1 MNMHNP
7 PHPGS
12 ILREDV
18 LPELG
23 LTITDAAHQLGIA
36 RVTLSR
42 LIHERSAVSPD
53 MAIRLEDWLGG
64 PCAETWLRMQLA
76 YDLWEAR
83 QKPRPK
89 VEKVALTAYNV

>member
-18 LPELG
+18 LPELR

-53 MAIRLEDWLGG
+53 MAIRLESWLGG
-64 PCAETWLRMQLA
+64 PSAETWLRMQLA

-89 VEKVALTAYNV
+89 IEKVAA

>member
-1 MNMHNP
+1 MKMHNP

-23 LTITDAAHQLGIA
+23 LTITDAAHQLGLA

-42 LIHERSAVSPD
+42 LIHERSGISPD
-53 MAIRLEDWLGG
+53 MAIRLESWLGG
-64 PCAETWLRMQLA
+64 PNAETWLRMQLA

-89 VEKVALTAYNV
+89 IERAAA

>member
-23 LTITDAAHQLGIA
+23 LTITNAAHQLGIA

-42 LIHERSAVSPD
+42 LIHERSGISPD
-53 MAIRLEDWLGG
+53 MAIRLECWLGG
-64 PCAETWLRMQLA
+64 PSAETWLRMQLA
-76 YDLWEAR
+76 YDLWQAR
-83 QKPRPK
+83 QKPLPN
-89 VEKVALTAYNV
+89 VEKVAA

>member
-1 MNMHNP
+1 MKMHNP

-42 LIHERSAVSPD
+42 LIHERSGISPD
-53 MAIRLEDWLGG
+53 MAIRLESWLGG
-64 PCAETWLRMQLA
+64 PNAETWLRMQLA
-76 YDLWEAR
+76 YYLWEAR

-89 VEKVALTAYNV
+89 IERAAA

>member
-1 MNMHNP
+1 MKMHNP

-42 LIHERSAVSPD
+42 LIHERSGISPD
-53 MAIRLEDWLGG
+53 MAIRLESWLGG
-64 PCAETWLRMQLA
+64 PNAETWLRMQLA

-89 VEKVALTAYNV
+89 IERAAA

>member
-18 LPELG
+18 LPELK
-23 LTITDAAHQLGIA
+23 LTITEAAQQLGIA

-42 LIHERSAVSPD
+42 LIHERSGISPD
-53 MAIRLEDWLGG
+53 MAIRLESWLGG
-64 PCAETWLRMQLA
+64 PSAETWLQMQLA
-76 YDLWEAR
+76 YDLWAAR
-83 QKPRPK
+83 QKPRPRI
-89 VEKVALTAYNV
+89 EKVAA

>member
-23 LTITDAAHQLGIA
+23 LTITEAAHQLGIA

-53 MAIRLEDWLGG
+53 MAIRLESWLGG
-64 PCAETWLRMQLA
+64 PSAETWLRMQLA

-89 VEKVALTAYNV
+89 IEKVAA